1 MLMQR
6 EEEEEKCFR
15 ESPSQNG
22 ASQGHLKLWLMAM
35 ECNAFHQT
43 GGETKAQEIKITSLN
58 SYSWGV
64 YVRMCFAG
72 REGCGTKT
80 QVSQFISSPLYL

>member
-1 MLMQR
+1 MGR
-6 EEEEEKCFR
+6 EEEEEKCSR

-22 ASQGHLKLWLMAM
+22 ASQGHLKLWLMAV

-64 YVRMCFAG
+64 YVCMCTVG

-80 QVSQFISSPLYL
+80 

>member
-1 MLMQR
+1 MQR
-6 EEEEEKCFR
+6 EEEEEKCSR

-22 ASQGHLKLWLMAM
+22 ASQGHLKLWLMAV

-43 GGETKAQEIKITSLN
+43 GGETQAQEIKITSLN

-64 YVRMCFAG
+64 YVCTCTVG

-80 QVSQFISSPLYL
+80 

>member
-6 EEEEEKCFR
+6 EEEEKCFR

-22 ASQGHLKLWLMAM
+22 ASQGHLKRWLMAV

-64 YVRMCFAG
+64 YVCMCIAG
-72 REGCGTKT
+72 REGCGAKT
-80 QVSQFISSPLYL
+80 QVS